1 MTSKKN
7 LIKTLGPGILFA
19 STAIGVSHLVQSTRA
34 GADYSF
40 GLIAAIII
48 ANLLKYPFFEFGSR
62 YANSTGTSLIDGYKK
77 MGQWMLILYFIITI
91 STMFFVTAAVGM
103 VTAGFMENLFGV
115 DTPMLMNSILFIIC
129 LLILIIGKYS
139 LLDSLIK
146 IVGAVLLISTI
157 LAFSLTLFH
166 GPSHPQQFQLPDL
179 GSKVIIGG
187 RGTGLY
193 NNDFIDRG
201 GESNV
206 VTNRVGPQIEVTS
219 NFGNTITANYNG
231 NMQLAASGTVNMLGN
246 PRYNVERETSETT
259 LNIDNFQ
266 GHAHN
271 TTNTVYLNHSDNHAT
286 SFFGGK
292 DYAKKLANSGAGHTF
307 DFSRD
312 WETVSSHKHNITTPN
327 SYNSNF
333 TYSHPQQEIDL
344 SSVAATV
351 DVDVSD
357 QEKLDELVTPFI
369 LVEYIIKF

>member
-1 MTSKKN
+1 MANYTRERARYGGCTGQILVHSSPS
-7 LIKTLGPGILFA
+7 LG
-19 STAIGVSHLVQSTRA
+19 ST
-34 GADYSF
+34 
-40 GLIAAIII
+40 
-48 ANLLKYPFFEFGSR
+48 NNP
-62 YANSTGTSLIDGYKK
+62 
-77 MGQWMLILYFIITI
+77 
-91 STMFFVTAAVGM
+91 TAAEFKEQIP
-103 VTAGFMENLFGV
+103 AGYLRCDG
-115 DTPMLMNSILFIIC
+115 SILNVRDYFN
-129 LLILIIGKYS
+129 LAQILG
-139 LLDSLIK
+139 
-146 IVGAVLLISTI
+146 VGSETRFARDGATI
-157 LAFSLTLFH
+157 REPD
-166 GPSHPQQFQLPDL
+166 PSVNDLGQFQLPDL

-201 GESNV
+201 GESNT

-231 NMQLAASGTVNMLGN
+231 NMLLAASGTVNMLGN
-246 PRYNVERETSETT
+246 PIYKAERETSETT

-271 TTNTVYLNHSDNHAT
+271 TTNTVYVNHSDDHAT

-307 DFSRD
+307 DFARD
-312 WETVSSHKHNITTPN
+312 WETVSSHKYNITTQN

-333 TYSHPQQEIDL
+333 TYSHPQQDIDL

>member
-1 MTSKKN
+1 MANYTRERARYGGCTGQILVHSSPS
-7 LIKTLGPGILFA
+7 LG
-19 STAIGVSHLVQSTRA
+19 STNSPTTAQFKEQIPA
-34 GADYSF
+34 GY
-40 GLIAAIII
+40 L
-48 ANLLKYPFFEFGSR
+48 R
-62 YANSTGTSLIDGYKK
+62 CDG
-77 MGQWMLILYFIITI
+77 
-91 STMFFVTAAVGM
+91 
-103 VTAGFMENLFGV
+103 
-115 DTPMLMNSILFIIC
+115 SILNVRDYFN
-129 LLILIIGKYS
+129 LAQILG
-139 LLDSLIK
+139 
-146 IVGAVLLISTI
+146 VGVETRFARDGANIRDPDPNNNDL
-157 LAFSLTLFH
+157 
-166 GPSHPQQFQLPDL
+166 GQFQLPDL

-193 NNDFIDRG
+193 NNDTIDRG
-201 GESNV
+201 GESTS

-231 NMQLAASGTVNMLGN
+231 NMLLSASGTQNMLGN
-246 PRYNVERETSETT
+246 PRYNVARETSETT

-292 DYAKKLANSGAGHTF
+292 DYAKKLANSGAGHVL

-312 WETVSSHKHNITTPN
+312 WEAVSTHKHTITTPN

-333 TYSHPQQEIDL
+333 TYSHPQQDIDL